1 MRPAV
6 ETAGAELGVTTM
18 RYSGGLRA
26 WLLGSAG
33 CGLILAG
40 APAARAADT
49 GPATDSTSVE
59 AVVVTANKRSETLFN
74 VAAPVTVIGGDT
86 IRQFDITDMKTLI
99 ALVPNAELPKS
110 PDNYA
115 LYINIRGIQETDNY
129 ATPNF
134 GIYRNGVYAGGQ
146 RPNAG
151 SLIDID
157 RVEIEPGPQGGLYG
171 RDAVG
176 GAVNVVYA
184 TPGSAPGGYF
194 TGAYGNWGTHELQGA
209 VNVPLNDQWAFR
221 ATGWLLQQTGGE
233 LYNATLGQ
241 YEDSYTRD
249 GGRLQAKFT
258 PNDTLSALWMLEY
271 DDNIGPATEAYA
283 PGGIVNGA
291 AKSPPEKPDR
301 IYRDTPDKNWNHQ
314 IYASQDIRD
323 KTAFGT
329 FDWVTSFSHYG
340 MHDIE
345 DEDKTALSPTA
356 GPAVLQDT
364 LRRAEQTT
372 NVYTELDYFSPE
384 DKPVVVTAG
393 VSYFNQ
399 LFKFGRDY
407 EVAADLTYLGVP
419 LGVQTANFE
428 ASSPGSSILTNSVS
442 AFGQARWKFAPKWSL
457 TVGLRYTYDRD
468 SLNFQQF
475 AVADSPGSPYI
486 IAALGGVFPNL
497 SLDNHYTFT
506 NLSPNAELN
515 YKPSDSLNLYALFS
529 TGFRAG
535 GFNLTTTSV
544 SLIPYGSE
552 KALNYEVG
560 VKTLWLGGRLG
571 MNLDAFYMRQNDLLT
586 YNPDP
591 NPQAAALG
599 FYYLN
604 NVGAADT
611 FGVEYTA
618 IGRLTSWW
626 TANVAVGWLHAQIVK
641 GLSYGESE
649 AGMPLENTREWT
661 LDARTNVA
669 YPLQAGYRLL
679 AGVDYQLEA
688 GGYLDLT
695 NLPWAEE
702 DRLDLTLGVGKGKA
716 SLVGYV
722 DNALNSRPADFV
734 YGDGAETLVDG
745 RTYGVRFSVK
755 F

>member
-1 MRPAV
+1 
-6 ETAGAELGVTTM
+6 M
-18 RYSGGLRA
+18 RYSRGLRA
-26 WLLGSAG
+26 WLLSTAGVCLMAASAQ
-33 CGLILAG
+33 AAAATAD
-40 APAARAADT
+40 APAPAPDT
-49 GPATDSTSVE
+49 TSVE
-59 AVVVTANKRSETLFN
+59 SVVVTANKRSETLFN
-74 VAAPVTVIGGDT
+74 VAAPVTVIGGET
-86 IRQFDITDMKTLI
+86 IREFDYTDMKSLI

-110 PDNYA
+110 PDNYS

-134 GIYRNGVYAGGQ
+134 GIYRNGIYAGGQ

-157 RVEIEPGPQGGLYG
+157 RIEVEAGPQGGLYG

-176 GAVNVVYA
+176 GAINVVYA
-184 TPGSAPGGYF
+184 TPQSQPGGYL
-194 TGAYGNWGTHELQGA
+194 TAGYGNWGTYELQGA
-209 VNVPLNDQWAFR
+209 ANLPLGDQWAFR
-221 ATGWLLQQTGGE
+221 ATGWLLEQRQGE

-258 PNDTLSALWMLEY
+258 PNDHVSALWMFEY

-283 PGGIVNGA
+283 PNGIVNGA
-291 AKSPPEKPDR
+291 VTSPPENPNV
-301 IYRDTPDKNWNHQ
+301 IYRDTPDKDWNHQ
-314 IYASQDIRD
+314 IYVSQDIRD

-329 FDWVTSFSHYG
+329 FDWMTSVSHYG

-345 DEDKTALSPTA
+345 DEDKTALSATA
-356 GPAVLQDT
+356 GAGVLQDT

-372 NVYTELDYFSPE
+372 NVYTELDYVSPE

-428 ASSPGSSILTNSVS
+428 APSAGSSILTNSVS
-442 AFGQARWKFAPKWSL
+442 AFAQAVWKFSSKWSL
-457 TVGLRYTYDRD
+457 TGGLRYTYDRD

-475 AVADSPGSPYI
+475 AVSDSTGSPYI
-486 IAALGGVFPNL
+486 IGALGGVFPNL
-497 SLDNHYTFT
+497 SLVNKYTFT

-515 YKPSDSLNLYALFS
+515 YKPSDVLNLYALFS

-552 KALNYEVG
+552 KAMNYEIG
-560 VKTLWLGGRLG
+560 AKTLWFGGRLG
-571 MNLDAFYMRQNDLLT
+571 MNIDGFFMRQNDLLT

-591 NPQAAALG
+591 NAQAAALG

-604 NVGAADT
+604 NVGAANT
-611 FGVEYTA
+611 FGIEYTA
-618 IGRLTSWW
+618 IGKITPWW
-626 TANVAVGWLHAQIVK
+626 TANIAVGWLHAQIVK
-641 GLSYGESE
+641 GVSYGESE
-649 AGMPLENTREWT
+649 AGMPLENTRQWT
-661 LDARTNVA
+661 LDARSNVA
-669 YPLQAGYRLL
+669 YPLQGDYRLL
-679 AGVDYQLEA
+679 AGVDFQLDA

-695 NLPWAEE
+695 NLPWPNE
-702 DRLDLTLGVGKGKA
+702 DRLDFTVGIAKGKA
-716 SLVGYV
+716 SVVFYMN
-722 DNALNSRPADFV
+722 NALNSRPPDFV
-734 YGDGAETLVDG
+734 YGDGAETLVEG
-745 RTYGVRFSVK
+745 RSYGVRFSVRY
-755 F
+755 

>member
-1 MRPAV
+1 MRKSRH
-6 ETAGAELGVTTM
+6 LK
-18 RYSGGLRA
+18 A
-26 WLLGSAG
+26 WLLGAASL
-33 CGLILAG
+33 GLIAAATPVLA
-40 APAARAADT
+40 AAAD
-49 GPATDSTSVE
+49 ADSTTSSATSVE
-59 AVVVTANKRSETLFN
+59 GLVVTANKRSETLFN
-74 VAAPVTVIGGDT
+74 VAAPVTAISGET
-86 IRQFDITDMKTLI
+86 ISQFDITDMKSLI
-99 ALVPNAELPKS
+99 DLVPNAELPKT
-110 PDNYA
+110 PDNYE

-129 ATPNF
+129 ASPNF
-134 GIYRNGVYAGGQ
+134 GIYRNGIYAGGQ

-157 RVEIEPGPQGGLYG
+157 HVEVLAGPQGGLYG

-184 TPGSAPGGYF
+184 TPTHTFGGYL
-194 TGAYGNWGTHELQGA
+194 TSAYGNWHSYEVQGA
-209 VNVPLNDQWAFR
+209 LNVPINDMWAVR
-221 ATGWLLQQTGGE
+221 GTAWLLGQDQGE

-241 YEDSYTRD
+241 WEDKYLRD

-258 PNDTLSALWMLEY
+258 PNDHLSALWTLEY
-271 DDNIGPATEAYA
+271 DVNQGPATEAYA
-283 PGGIVNGA
+283 PNGIVNGSVT
-291 AKSPPEKPDR
+291 SPPETPDL
-301 IYRDTPDKNWNHQ
+301 IYRDTPDRNSNYQ
-314 IYASQDIRD
+314 VYVSQDIRD
-323 KTAFGT
+323 STSIGT
-329 FDWVTSFSHYG
+329 FDWMTNFSHYG

-356 GPAVLQDT
+356 GPDVVQDVLQ
-364 LRRAEQTT
+364 RREKTT
-372 NVYTELDYFSPE
+372 NFYTELDYVSPE
-384 DKPVVVTAG
+384 DKKIVFTGG
-393 VSYFNQ
+393 VSYLDQ

-407 EVAADLTYLGVP
+407 EFYADLDFFGVP
-419 LGVQTANFE
+419 EGVQSANFE

-442 AFGQARWKFAPKWSL
+442 VFGQAEWKFAPGWSV
-457 TVGLRYTYDRD
+457 TAGLRYTYDRD

-475 AVADSPGSPYI
+475 AVPDSLGSPI
-486 IAALGGVFPNL
+486 LIGALSGVFPNL
-497 SLDNHYTFT
+497 SLVNHYTFT
-506 NLSPNAELN
+506 NLSPSAELN
-515 YKPSDSLNLYALFS
+515 YKPTENLNLYALFS

-552 KALNYEVG
+552 KAQNFEIG

-591 NPQAAALG
+591 NAQAAALG

-611 FGVEYTA
+611 YGIEYTA
-618 IGRLTSWW
+618 IGKITPWW
-626 TANVAVGWLHAQIVK
+626 SANLAVGWLHARIVK

-661 LDARTNVA
+661 LDARSAIA
-669 YPLQAGYRLL
+669 YPLQDGFRLI
-679 AGVDYQLEA
+679 ADVDFTLES

-702 DRLDLTLGVGKGKA
+702 DRLDFTLGVGKGH
-716 SLVGYV
+716 SNLVFYMN
-722 DNALNSRPADFV
+722 NALDSRPSDFV
-734 YGDGAETLVDG
+734 YGDGATTLVDG
-745 RTYGVRFSVK
+745 KTFGVRYSVK

>member
-1 MRPAV
+1 
-6 ETAGAELGVTTM
+6 M

-26 WLLGSAG
+26 WLLATGGVCLMAG
-33 CGLILAG
+33 A
-40 APAARAADT
+40 APAAIAAEADQPAAT
-49 GPATDSTSVE
+49 GSDATSVE
-59 AVVVTANKRSETLFN
+59 SVIVTANKRSETLFN
-74 VAAPVTVIGGDT
+74 VAAPVSVISGET

-110 PDNYA
+110 PDNYE

-134 GIYRNGVYAGGQ
+134 GIYRNGIYAGGE

-157 RVEIEPGPQGGLYG
+157 RVEIEAGPQGGLYG

-184 TPGSAPGGYF
+184 TPQSTPGGYL
-194 TGAYGNWGTHELQGA
+194 TAAYGNWGTYELQGA
-209 VNVPLNDQWAFR
+209 ANLPVNDKWAFR
-221 ATGWLLQQTGGE
+221 ATGWLLEQTGGE

-241 YEDSYTRD
+241 YEDRYTRD
-249 GGRLQAKFT
+249 GGRLQARFT
-258 PNDTLSALWMLEY
+258 PNDSLTALWMLEY

-283 PGGIVNGA
+283 PNGIANGA
-291 AKSPPEKPDR
+291 VTSPAETPDV
-301 IYRDTPDKNWNHQ
+301 IYRDTPDKDWNHQ
-314 IYASQDIRD
+314 IYGSQDIRD

-329 FDWVTSFSHYG
+329 FDWMTSVSHYG

-356 GPAVLQDT
+356 GAAVLQDT
-364 LRRAEQTT
+364 LRRTEQTT
-372 NVYTELDYFSPE
+372 NVYTELDYISPE

-428 ASSPGSSILTNSVS
+428 APSAGSSILTNSVS
-442 AFGQARWKFAPKWSL
+442 AFAQAVWKFSAKWSL
-457 TVGLRYTYDRD
+457 TGGLRYTYDRD

-475 AVADSPGSPYI
+475 AVSDSAGSPYI
-486 IAALGGVFPNL
+486 IGALGGVFPNL
-497 SLDNHYTFT
+497 SLVNKYTFT
-506 NLSPNAELN
+506 NLSPNAELT

-552 KALNYEVG
+552 KALNYEIG
-560 VKTLWLGGRLG
+560 AKTLWFGGRLG
-571 MNLDAFYMRQNDLLT
+571 MNIDGFYMRQNDLLT

-591 NPQAAALG
+591 NAQAAALG

-611 FGVEYTA
+611 FGIEYTA
-618 IGRLTSWW
+618 IGKITPWW

-661 LDARTNVA
+661 LDARTNIA
-669 YPLQAGYRLL
+669 YPLQGDYRLL
-679 AGVDYQLEA
+679 AGVDFQLEA

-695 NLPWAEE
+695 NLPWPDE
-702 DRLDLTLGVGKGKA
+702 DRLDFTLGVAKGKA
-716 SLVGYV
+716 SLVFYMN
-722 DNALNSRPADFV
+722 NALDSRPPDFV

-745 RTYGVRFSVK
+745 RSFGVRFS
-755 F
+755 FRY

>member
-1 MRPAV
+1 MRN
-6 ETAGAELGVTTM
+6 T
-18 RYSGGLRA
+18 GGLRA
-26 WLLGSAG
+26 WLLGTAG
-33 CGLILAG
+33 LCLFGALAPTALAAASG
-40 APAARAADT
+40 PAADSDT
-49 GPATDSTSVE
+49 TSVE

-74 VAAPVTVIGGDT
+74 VAAPVTAISGET
-86 IRQFDITDMKTLI
+86 IRQFDITDMKSLI

-110 PDNYA
+110 PDNYE

-157 RVEIEPGPQGGLYG
+157 RVEIEAGPQGGLYG

-184 TPGSAPGGYF
+184 TPQSTPGGYL
-194 TGAYGNWGTHELQGA
+194 TAGYGNWGTYEVQGA
-209 VNVPLNDQWAFR
+209 VNMPVNDKWAIR
-221 ATGWLLQQTGGE
+221 ATGWLLEQTGGE

-241 YEDSYTRD
+241 YEDRYTRD

-258 PNDTLSALWMLEY
+258 PNDSLSALWMLEY
-271 DDNIGPATEAYA
+271 DDNIGPATESFA
-283 PGGIVNGA
+283 PNGILNGTVT
-291 AKSPPEKPDR
+291 SQPETPNV

-323 KTAFGT
+323 KTAYGT
-329 FDWVTSFSHYG
+329 IDWVTSYSHYG

-356 GPAVLQDT
+356 GPVVIQDA
-364 LRRAEQTT
+364 LRRREQTT

-384 DKPVVVTAG
+384 DKPVTVTAG

-407 EVAADLTYLGVP
+407 EIAADLNYLGVP

-428 ASSPGSSILTNSVS
+428 APSAGSSILTNSVS
-442 AFGQARWKFAPKWSL
+442 VFGQAVWTFAPKWSL
-457 TVGLRYTYDRD
+457 TAGLRYTYDRD

-486 IAALGGVFPNL
+486 EGALASVFPNL
-497 SLDNHYTFT
+497 SLVNHYTFT

-515 YKPSDSLNLYALFS
+515 YKPSDTVNLYALFS

-552 KALNYEVG
+552 KALNYEIG
-560 VKTLWLGGRLG
+560 AKTLWFGGRLG

-611 FGVEYTA
+611 YGIEYTA
-618 IGRLTSWW
+618 IGKLTPWW
-626 TANVAVGWLHAQIVK
+626 SANVAVGWLHARIVK

-661 LDARTNVA
+661 LDARSNIA
-669 YPLQAGYRLL
+669 YPLAANYRLL
-679 AGVDYQLEA
+679 AGIDFQLES
-688 GGYLDLT
+688 GGFLDLT
-695 NLPWAEE
+695 NLPWPEQ
-702 DRLDLTLGVGKGKA
+702 DRLDFTLGVGKGKG
-716 SLVGYV
+716 SLVFYMN
-722 DNALNSRPADFV
+722 NALNSRPPDFV

-745 RTYGVRFSVK
+745 RTYGARFAIR

>member
-1 MRPAV
+1 MRK
-6 ETAGAELGVTTM
+6 
-18 RYSGGLRA
+18 SGGLRA

-33 CGLILAG
+33 VCLIAAAS
-40 APAARAADT
+40 APAAAETAEAGTTAESD
-49 GPATDSTSVE
+49 ATSVE

-74 VAAPVTVIGGDT
+74 VAAPVTAISGET
-86 IRQFDITDMKTLI
+86 ISQFDITDMKSLI

-110 PDNYA
+110 PDNYE

-134 GIYRNGVYAGGQ
+134 GIYRNGIYAGGQ

-157 RVEIEPGPQGGLYG
+157 RVEIEAGPQGGLYG

-176 GAVNVVYA
+176 GAVNVIYA
-184 TPGSAPGGYF
+184 TPGQIRGGYL
-194 TGAYGNWGTHELQGA
+194 TAGYGNWGTYEIQCA
-209 VNVPLNDQWAFR
+209 VNMPVNDKWAFR

-233 LYNATLGQ
+233 LYNATLSQ
-241 YEDSYTRD
+241 YEDRYTRD

-271 DDNIGPATEAYA
+271 DDNIGPATQAYA
-283 PGGIVNGA
+283 PHGLANGA
-291 AKSPPEKPDR
+291 VTSPPETPDV

-323 KTAFGT
+323 KTGFGT
-329 FDWVTSFSHYG
+329 FDWVTSYSHYG

-356 GPAVLQDT
+356 GAVVIQDA
-364 LRRAEQTT
+364 LRRREQTT

-407 EVAADLTYLGVP
+407 EIAADLDYLGIP
-419 LGVQTANFE
+419 LGVQTATFQ
-428 ASSPGSSILTNSVS
+428 APSAGSSILTNSVS
-442 AFGQARWKFAPKWSL
+442 VFGQAVWKFNAKWSL
-457 TVGLRYTYDRD
+457 TAGLRYTYDRD

-475 AVADSPGSPYI
+475 AVSDSPGSPYI
-486 IAALGGVFPNL
+486 IGALSGVFPNL
-497 SLDNHYTFT
+497 SLVNRYTFT

-515 YKPSDSLNLYALFS
+515 YKPTDTLNLYALFS

-552 KALNYEVG
+552 KAQNYEIG
-560 VKTLWLGGRLG
+560 AKTLWLGGRLG
-571 MNLDAFYMRQNDLLT
+571 MNLDAFYMRQSDLLT

-591 NPQAAALG
+591 NAQAAALG

-611 FGVEYTA
+611 YGVEYTA
-618 IGRLTSWW
+618 IGKITPWW
-626 TANVAVGWLHAQIVK
+626 TANVAVGWLHAKIVK
-641 GLSYGESE
+641 GVSYGESE

-661 LDARTNVA
+661 LDARSNIA
-669 YPLQAGYRLL
+669 YPLHGDYRLL
-679 AGVDYQLEA
+679 AGIDFQLES

-702 DRLDLTLGVGKGKA
+702 DRLDFTFGVGKGKG
-716 SLVGYV
+716 SLVFYMN
-722 DNALNSRPADFV
+722 NALDSRPADFI
-734 YGDGAETLVDG
+734 YGDGATTLVDG
-745 RTYGVRFSVK
+745 RTYGVRFSAK

>member
-1 MRPAV
+1 MRD
-6 ETAGAELGVTTM
+6 
-18 RYSGGLRA
+18 SKDLRA
-26 WLLGSAG
+26 WLLGTAG
-33 CGLILAG
+33 FCLIAAS
-40 APAARAADT
+40 APASLAAT
-49 GPATDSTSVE
+49 AETPATADSDATSVE
-59 AVVVTANKRSETLFN
+59 GVVVTANKRSETLFN
-74 VAAPVTVIGGDT
+74 VAAPVTVIGGET
-86 IRQFDITDMKTLI
+86 ISQFDITDMKTLI
-99 ALVPNAELPKS
+99 GLVPNAELPKT
-110 PDNYA
+110 PDNYE

-134 GIYRNGVYAGGQ
+134 GIYRNGIYAGGE

-157 RVEIEPGPQGGLYG
+157 RVEIEAGPQGGLYG

-176 GAVNVVYA
+176 GAVNVIYA
-184 TPGSAPGGYF
+184 TPQSTPGGYL
-194 TGAYGNWGTHELQGA
+194 TAAYGNWATYELQGA
-209 VNVPLNDQWAFR
+209 ANLPLNDKWAFR
-221 ATGWLLQQTGGE
+221 ATGWLLEQRDGE

-258 PNDTLSALWMLEY
+258 PNDSLSALWMLEY

-283 PGGIVNGA
+283 PHGIVNGA
-291 AKSPPEKPDR
+291 VTSPAETPDT

-314 IYASQDIRD
+314 IYVSQDIRD
-323 KTAFGT
+323 KTSIGT
-329 FDWVTSFSHYG
+329 FDWATSYSHYG

-356 GPAVLQDT
+356 GPLVIQDA
-364 LRRAEQTT
+364 LRRREETT
-372 NVYTELDYFSPE
+372 NVYTELDYFSPA

-407 EVAADLTYLGVP
+407 EIAADLDYLGVP
-419 LGVQTANFE
+419 LGVQTANFQ
-428 ASSPGSSILTNSVS
+428 APSAGSSILTNSVS
-442 AFGQARWKFAPKWSL
+442 VFGQATWKITSQWSL
-457 TVGLRYTYDRD
+457 TGGLRYTYDHD

-486 IAALGGVFPNL
+486 IPALSGVFPNL
-497 SLDNHYTFT
+497 SLVNHYTFT
-506 NLSPNAELN
+506 DLSPNAELN

-552 KALNYEVG
+552 KAMNYEIG
-560 VKTLWLGGRLG
+560 AKTLWLGGRLG
-571 MNLDAFYMRQNDLLT
+571 MNFDGFFMRQNDLLT

-611 FGVEYTA
+611 YGLEYTA
-618 IGRLTSWW
+618 IGKVTPWW
-626 TANVAVGWLHAQIVK
+626 SASVAVGWLHARIVK

-661 LDARTNVA
+661 VDARTNVA
-669 YPLQAGYRLL
+669 YPIANDYKLL
-679 AGVDYQLEA
+679 AGIDFQLQA

-695 NLPWAEE
+695 NLPWASE
-702 DRLDLTLGVGKGKA
+702 DRLDFTLGIGKGKA
-716 SLVGYV
+716 SLVFYMN
-722 DNALNSRPADFV
+722 NALDSRPADFV
-734 YGDGAETLVDG
+734 YGDGAATLVDG

-755 F
+755 Y